1 MSFELPKLPYAY
13 DALAPFGMSEETLK
27 LHHDLHHKTY
37 VDNGNK
43 AIQGTQYE
51 TMSLEQAIIA
61 TYHAGVVSQSPLFNN
76 LSQHWNHNLFWE
88 VMGPER
94 TSMPDNLGSAIA
106 QSFGSFESFKN
117 EFVTTGISQFGSG
130 WVWLVRDET
139 LGALRVV
146 KTENGVS
153 PLCLGHKT
161 LLGCDVW
168 EHSYYVDFRNKRPAY
183 IENFLDKLVDWNAV
197 AARL

>member
-1 MSFELPKLPYAY
+1 MPFELPELPYAY

-27 LHHDLHHKTY
+27 LHHDLHHKAY

-43 AIQGTQYE
+43 AIDGTQYD
-51 TMSLEQAIIA
+51 SLSLDQAVVA
-61 TYHAGVVSQSPLFNN
+61 TFHAGVVNQSPLFNN

-88 VMGPER
+88 IMSPEQ
-94 TSMPDNLGSAIA
+94 TEMPNALGSAIA
-106 QSFGSFESFKN
+106 QSFGSFDSFKN
-117 EFVTTGISQFGSG
+117 AFVTTGVSQFGSG
-130 WVWLVRDET
+130 WVWLIRDES
-139 LGALRVV
+139 LGTLRVM
-146 KTENGVS
+146 KTENGVN
-153 PLCLGHKT
+153 PLCYGHKT

-183 IENFLDKLVDWNAV
+183 LENFLDKLVDWNAV